1 MKKILL
7 LGAMALMVASAS
19 ATTPQKRSDA
29 KPVAV
34 SQLQRKAQPR
44 VQYLENKMYTPGSG
58 VLKAPKKAGYIEN
71 WYNRPAGAF
80 YVDNISV
87 DGAYG
92 YAYSAPFL
100 FAKPFTDYTWAGI
113 ADGADENTHYAWD
126 IFIYNREN
134 PDVDYVSID
143 EKQNVDTSYIM
154 ETNKVPIFYAVDG
167 PLDDTKSKWYTYQM
181 MNHTMGGS
189 DAAPTVESETAV
201 NFFTLPSEK
210 VMNSDGSEVD
220 YWGSSKTMVG
230 GGRWGDKYYTMTAYS
245 GAEPYP
251 GNQRGWWFGKNG
263 GHIDGMAQAFE
274 KPTSPYMLKKVGFY
288 VASSVTKINNPVKLT
303 CKVYRLNEIPAYN
316 DTANV
321 RLPEIPG
328 ELIVTGEG
336 MLTQS
341 VLDDNYGFMEFT
353 LYGQDE
359 EDPELTY
366 EYSPT
371 IDCPILVTIE
381 GYNEAEDLVD
391 FTTYISADEDVD
403 EGYGEL
409 AYLKYPIYVP
419 RIDENGDTVR
429 NEAGEIIADFTGEY
443 TWRGLNNF
451 FASGQMMTGFAIY
464 VCTENPFITF
474 KYSSEDGEYTFPT
487 EGGTIVKDVE
497 VKGETC
503 HVEGIDFFSWVPSV
517 DGDWELTCNG
527 GDELPDWL
535 DIQLEDVDGNETSGW
550 DVHADV
556 TAQPLPEG
564 VAYREAIVR
573 FGIPGDCIEY
583 KFMQGLSGPIPPRPI
598 VRGDADGNGEV
609 NIADVNFVVNLI
621 LSGGSSQWNEGVDV
635 DGDYEITIADIN
647 YIVQII
653 LGE

>member
-1 MKKILL
+1 MTKILL
-7 LGAMALMVASAS
+7 LTAAALMIASAE
-19 ATTPQKRSDA
+19 ATTPQQRSDV
-29 KPVAV
+29 KPVVA

-44 VQYLENKMYTPGSG
+44 IQYLENKMYTPGSG
-58 VLKAPKKAGYIEN
+58 VLKAPKKADYIVN

-80 YVDNISV
+80 FVDNISV

-92 YAYSAPFL
+92 YAYETPFL
-100 FAKPFTDYTWAGI
+100 FLKPFKEYTWCTH

-126 IFIYNREN
+126 IFIYNRNN
-134 PDVDYVSID
+134 PDSNYVSIEGD
-143 EKQNVDTSYIM
+143 PCVTVSYDI
-154 ETNKVPIFYAVDG
+154 EISDVPKSYAVDG
-167 PLDDTKSKWYTYQM
+167 PLDDPASEWYCYQM
-181 MNHTMGGS
+181 KQHSMAGS
-189 DAAPTVESETAV
+189 VTNPIIVSETPLKV
-201 NFFTLPSEK
+201 FSLPSEK
-210 VMNSDGSEVD
+210 VMNTNGSEVD
-220 YWGSSKTMVG
+220 YWGSSKTMVD
-230 GGRWGDKYYTMTAYS
+230 GGRWGDKYVTMTAYS

-251 GNQRGWWFGKNG
+251 GNDRGWWFGKNG
-263 GHIDGMAQAFE
+263 SHIDGMAQAFE
-274 KPTSPYMLKKVGFY
+274 KPTSPYLLKKIGFY
-288 VASSVTKINNPVKLT
+288 MSTAHTKINNPVKLT
-303 CKVYRLNEIPAYN
+303 CKVYRLDEIPAYN
-316 DTANV
+316 DTASV

-341 VLDDNYGFMEFT
+341 VLDSNYGFMEFT
-353 LYGQDE
+353 LYGHDE

-474 KYSSEDGEYTFPT
+474 KYSSEDGEHTFPT

-503 HVEGIDFFSWVPSV
+503 QVEGIDFFSWVPSV

-527 GDELPDWL
+527 GEELPDWL

-573 FGIPGDCIEY
+573 FRIPGDCIEY

-621 LSGGSSQWNEGVDV
+621 LSGVSSQWNEGVDI
-635 DGDYEITIADIN
+635 DCDYEITIADIN

>member
-7 LGAMALMVASAS
+7 LTAAALMIASAE
-19 ATTPQKRSDA
+19 ATTPQQRSDV
-29 KPVAV
+29 KPVVA

-44 VQYLENKMYTPGSG
+44 IQYLENKMYTPGSG
-58 VLKAPKKAGYIEN
+58 VLKAPKKADYIVN

-80 YVDNISV
+80 FVDNISV

-92 YAYSAPFL
+92 YAYETPFL
-100 FAKPFTDYTWAGI
+100 FLKPFKEYTWCTH

-126 IFIYNREN
+126 IFIYNRNN
-134 PDVDYVSID
+134 PDSNYVSIEGD
-143 EKQNVDTSYIM
+143 PCVTVSYDI
-154 ETNKVPIFYAVDG
+154 EISDVPKSYAVDG
-167 PLDDTKSKWYTYQM
+167 PLDDPASEWYCYQM
-181 MNHTMGGS
+181 KQHSMAGS
-189 DAAPTVESETAV
+189 VTNPIIVSETPLEV
-201 NFFTLPSEK
+201 FSLPSEK
-210 VMNSDGSEVD
+210 AINSNGSEVD
-220 YWGSSKTMVG
+220 YWGSSKTMVD
-230 GGRWGDKYYTMTAYS
+230 GGRWGDKYVTMTAYS

-251 GNQRGWWFGKNG
+251 GNDRGWWFGKNG
-263 GHIDGMAQAFE
+263 SHIDGMAQAFE
-274 KPTSPYMLKKVGFY
+274 KPTSPYMLKKIGFY
-288 VASSVTKINNPVKLT
+288 MSTAHTKINNPVKLT
-303 CKVYRLNEIPAYN
+303 CKVYRLDGIPAYN
-316 DTANV
+316 DTASV

-341 VLDDNYGFMEFT
+341 VLDSNYGFMEFT
-353 LYGQDE
+353 LYGHNE

-391 FTTYISADEDVD
+391 FTSYISADEDVD
-403 EGYGEL
+403 EGFGEL

-474 KYSSEDGEYTFPT
+474 KYSSEDGEHTFPT

-497 VKGETC
+497 VNGETC
-503 HVEGIDFFSWVPSV
+503 QVEGIDFFSWVPSV